1 MRKIRDVLRLTS
13 EGLSLREV
21 ARSLQIPHT
30 TVADHLKRARAAG
43 LTWPLPEDLDDAG
56 LEAALFS
63 SGQPVEGP
71 RPLPD
76 WEKVHKELARPHV
89 TLMLV
94 WLEYREDF
102 PDGYAYSR
110 FCELYRDWRGHL
122 GLSMR
127 QAHKAGEKLFVDFP
141 GRRLPIYD
149 EVTGEVAIHAELFVA
164 VLGASGYLY
173 AEAFPSQE
181 LMYWV
186 TAHVHTFEF
195 LRGCPA
201 LCVCDNLRSGV
212 TSPHRYEPDVNATYQ
227 EMAAHY
233 GVAILPARS
242 YKPKDKSKAEGG
254 VLLAERWIMARLRNR
269 TFTSI
274 AEANQAIWDLV
285 KWLNARPFK
294 KMEGCRE
301 SVFEEVDRPALRA
314 LPPTRYDFATW
325 SKAKVSIDYHVE
337 VRGKGRNRHY
347 YSVPYRLVGEVVDV
361 RISAGSV
368 EVFHRHRRV
377 ASHVRSYGP
386 GHTTDRAH
394 MPESH
399 RRHAEWTPSRI
410 ASWANK
416 AGPDTAKLV
425 EAVMA
430 SRPHPEQG
438 FRSCL
443 GIIRLGSRY
452 GNERLEAA
460 CRRALAIRAHSYR
473 SVESILKAGL
483 DRKPL
488 PAKGETGGTHPDHAN
503 LRGPGYYQ

>member
-1 MRKIRDVLRLTS
+1 TH
-13 EGLSLREV
+13 GL
-21 ARSLQIPHT
+21 
-30 TVADHLKRARAAG
+30 
-43 LTWPLPEDLDDAG
+43 
-56 LEAALFS
+56 
-63 SGQPVEGP
+63 
-71 RPLPD
+71 
-76 WEKVHKELARPHV
+76 
-89 TLMLV
+89 
-94 WLEYREDF
+94 
-102 PDGYAYSR
+102 
-110 FCELYRDWRGHL
+110 
-122 GLSMR
+122 
-127 QAHKAGEKLFVDFP
+127 
-141 GRRLPIYD
+141 GRRP
-149 EVTGEVAIHAELFVA
+149 
-164 VLGASGYLY
+164 
-173 AEAFPSQE
+173 
-181 LMYWV
+181 
-186 TAHVHTFEF
+186 
-195 LRGCPA
+195 
-201 LCVCDNLRSGV
+201 
-212 TSPHRYEPDVNATYQ
+212 
-227 EMAAHY
+227 
-233 GVAILPARS
+233 
-242 YKPKDKSKAEGG
+242 
-254 VLLAERWIMARLRNR
+254 
-269 TFTSI
+269 
-274 AEANQAIWDLV
+274 
-285 KWLNARPFK
+285 
-294 KMEGCRE
+294 
-301 SVFEEVDRPALRA
+301 
-314 LPPTRYDFATW
+314 
-325 SKAKVSIDYHVE
+325 
-337 VRGKGRNRHY
+337 GKGRNRHY

-488 PAKGETGGTHPDHAN
+488 PAKEVTGGTHPDHAN